1 MGSNP
6 TAPTKRKEKIVIIK
20 DKIKAMAD
28 IEKDNCPVCN
38 TEGGLNLTEDGGDHE
53 SWNCSECGIEVY
65 IQMARIPESI
75 VVYDEETDTEIILL
89 DN

>member
-6 TAPTKRKEKIVIIK
+6 IAPTKRKEKIVIIK
-20 DKIKAMAD
+20 DKIKAITD
-28 IEKDNCPVCN
+28 IENDNCPVCK
-38 TEGGLNLTEDGGDHE
+38 TEGSLNLTEEGGDYE
-53 SWNCSECGIEVY
+53 SWNCSECRIEVY